1 MDVGMIR
8 TMVGLGVLGMVVIVA
23 VLAAAWRRTRRP
35 VPLPPPAGKGN
46 G

>member
-8 TMVGLGVLGMVVIVA
+8 TMVALGVLGLVVIVA
-23 VLAAAWRRTRRP
+23 VLSAAWRRTRP
-35 VPLPPPAGKGN
+35 PAPLPPGGKGN